1 MAAALGVRIA
11 GPRMYGGVMV
21 QDAWMGDGRGELTAD
36 DIRRAVDLAWR
47 MWWLLF
53 LALSAATLFALR

>member
-1 MAAALGVRIA
+1 
-11 GPRMYGGVMV
+11 MV
-21 QDAWMGDGRGELTAD
+21 QDAWMGDGRGALTAD

-53 LALSAATLFALR
+53 LTLSAATLFALL